1 MYLCSS
7 KFIQP
12 KTLRFRGLHAL
23 KVSPAPEPSNII
35 WQNLDTSSCE
45 KFVRRFLGVVAVLVS
60 VRLLP
65 RSRSRCWECSCSS
78 VIAPPRLHY
87 QLLLVVSVIVVFFA
101 SVSQQKVMRNIPT
114 AATCDNSVA
123 TAYGVPTVPPSPL
136 PPPLDHALR
145 LLYAHRRRRAVLC
158 RGASWSA
165 TGVSTRAV
173 EPTRSS

>member
-60 VRLLP
+60 IAVALP
-65 RSRSRCWECSCSS
+65 RSRSCCWECSCSS
-78 VIAPPRLHY
+78 VIAPPTAAIY

-123 TAYGVPTVPPSPL
+123 TAYGVPTVPPSP
-136 PPPLDHALR
+136 
-145 LLYAHRRRRAVLC
+145 
-158 RGASWSA
+158 
-165 TGVSTRAV
+165 
-173 EPTRSS
+173 